1 MKKRT
6 WIGLA
11 AVVVLVGAAA
21 FFGYR
26 KWRVQNG
33 AAREAALALLP
44 TDASAVL
51 LADFDELRQAPFI
64 RKLYAWAPKPQA
76 DAEYAQFVKE
86 TGFDYERDLQRITIA
101 VRKRGQDSTLFS
113 ILDGKFDRQKIAAY
127 ALKGGSAAKTGG
139 REIFSVPVSGT
150 ARKISFAFLRND
162 RIAVTDDAN
171 AAFFLDAKRQSEDA
185 ADWRARFER
194 LAGSPV
200 FAVIRQDAAVGTAL
214 AAQAPSGL
222 RSPQLSTLLDQLPWI
237 TLAGKPEN
245 DRLRVVAEG
254 ECTAEATARQL
265 VDLMNGVVIL
275 AQLGLNDA
283 KTRQQLDPAAR
294 EAYLE
299 LLKSAD
305 VSKVD
310 RGDTKSV
317 RLVFEI
323 TPEFLET
330 ARRAPPVTQA
340 KPLHPGK
347 AAPNKAAQKN
357 PRVTFPQTKNALAK
371 RIGRPRPAA
380 MRCSEF
386 QSRINRPQEWTS
398 YSARD

>member
-6 WIGLA
+6 CIALA
-11 AVVVLVGAAA
+11 AVIVVLGAAVL
-21 FFGYR
+21 FGYR
-26 KWRVQNG
+26 KWGVQNG
-33 AAREAALALLP
+33 SAREEALALMP
-44 TDASAVL
+44 TDAIAIL
-51 LADFDELRQAPFI
+51 FADFDELRQAPFVA
-64 RKLYAWAPKPQA
+64 KLYAWAPKPQA
-76 DAEYAQFVKE
+76 DADYAQFLKE
-86 TGFDYERDLQRITIA
+86 TGFDFERDLERITIA
-101 VRKRGQDSTLFS
+101 VEKRGQDFTLFA
-113 ILDGKFDRQKIAAY
+113 ILDGKFDRQKISAY
-127 ALKGGSAAKTGG
+127 ALKDGLAVKTAG

-150 ARKISFAFLRND
+150 VKKISLTFLRND
-162 RIAVTDDAN
+162 RIAVTGDAN
-171 AAFFLDAKRQSEDA
+171 LVRFLDAKKRAEEA

-200 FAVIRQDAAVGTAL
+200 FAVIRQDAAIGAAL
-214 AAQAPSGL
+214 AAQAPRGL
-222 RSPQLSTLLDQLPWI
+222 RSPQLSTLLDQLQWI

-254 ECTAEATARQL
+254 ECRAEAAARQL

-305 VSKVD
+305 VSKIN

-323 TPEFLET
+323 TPGFLEA
-330 ARRAPPVTQA
+330 ARSAPPVMPDSRPS
-340 KPLHPGK
+340 KPALPGR
-347 AAPNKAAQKN
+347 APAHRKG
-357 PRVTFPQTKNALAK
+357 
-371 RIGRPRPAA
+371 RI
-380 MRCSEF
+380 
-386 QSRINRPQEWTS
+386 
-398 YSARD
+398 